1 MEWGDGSM
9 GLDTD
14 TLTERVKADPLFHE
28 LVRRR
33 ARLAWSLTAAM
44 IVIYFGFV
52 LTVAFHKELL
62 AESLFGGV
70 MTIGIPVGIGVI
82 LSAFVLT
89 GIYVSRAN
97 TAFDDLTKGIV
108 ERATK

>member
-1 MEWGDGSM
+1 MA
-9 GLDTD
+9 LDPD
-14 TLTERVKADPLFHE
+14 TLIERVKSDPQFHE

-52 LTVAFHKELL
+52 LTVAFHKKLL
-62 AESLFGGV
+62 AQSLFGGV
-70 MTIGIPVGIGVI
+70 TTIGIPVGIGVI

-89 GIYVSRAN
+89 GLYVSRAN
-97 TAFDDLTKGIV
+97 TAFDELTRGII
-108 ERATK
+108 ERVKK